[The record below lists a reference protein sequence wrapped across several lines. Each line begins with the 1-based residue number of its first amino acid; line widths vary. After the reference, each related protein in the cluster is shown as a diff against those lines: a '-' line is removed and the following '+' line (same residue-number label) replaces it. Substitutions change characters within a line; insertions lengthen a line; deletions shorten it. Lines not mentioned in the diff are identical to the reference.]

1 MQNKIITSFF
11 CLLLAVSAL
20 IGLLMPD
27 RYYSEREKRTL
38 TQKPKFTVAD
48 FISGEFSDELEKYL
62 TDQVPL
68 RDNSFFAENMKIE
81 TDVSDAEREAYTHRI
96 PDSNGSSYTDRESN
110 VSTRKCTATV
120 SVTIQP
126 QTVLGDAIYAAG
138 GFGGGM
144 TIESNAVELKD
155 ATVEGGASSW

>member
-1 MQNKIITSFF
+1 
-11 CLLLAVSAL
+11 
-20 IGLLMPD
+20 
-27 RYYSEREKRTL
+27 
-38 TQKPKFTVAD
+38 
-48 FISGEFSDELEKYL
+48 
-62 TDQVPL
+62 
-68 RDNSFFAENMKIE
+68 MKIE

-144 TIESNAVELKD
+144 TIKSNAVELKD
-155 ATVEGGASSW
+155 ATVEGGGVLVVRTHSERGSEVLEAAIVLPMLIVLAFCLIQVCLIAYEAPR

>member
-1 MQNKIITSFF
+1 MS
-11 CLLLAVSAL
+11 
-20 IGLLMPD
+20 PD
-27 RYYSEREKRTL
+27 AEGKRTR
-38 TQKPKFTVAD
+38 TGFPIQ
-48 FISGEFSDELEKYL
+48 
-62 TDQVPL
+62 
-68 RDNSFFAENMKIE
+68 
-81 TDVSDAEREAYTHRI
+81 
-96 PDSNGSSYTDRESN
+96 TDRPIRTGESN

-155 ATVEGGASSW
+155 ATVEGRCVLVVRTHSERGSESSRPPSSSPCSSSSHSVLSKFA

>member
-1 MQNKIITSFF
+1 MKGIFKKPESESGAAIIEFALGVPF
-11 CLLLAVSAL
+11 LLIFAMAAMEFGQISAA
-20 IGLLMPD
+20 
-27 RYYSEREKRTL
+27 T
-38 TQKPKFTVAD
+38 TVNAA
-48 FISGEFSDELEKYL
+48 S
-62 TDQVPL
+62 
-68 RDNSFFAENMKIE
+68 SFFAENMKIE
-81 TDVSDAEREAYTHRI
+81 TDVSDAERETYTHRI

-120 SVTIQP
+120 SVTIRP

>member
-1 MQNKIITSFF
+1 MKGIFKKLESESGAAIIEFALGVPF
-11 CLLLAVSAL
+11 LLIFAMAAMEFGQISA
-20 IGLLMPD
+20 
-27 RYYSEREKRTL
+27 
-38 TQKPKFTVAD
+38 
-48 FISGEFSDELEKYL
+48 
-62 TDQVPL
+62 
-68 RDNSFFAENMKIE
+68 FFAENMKIE